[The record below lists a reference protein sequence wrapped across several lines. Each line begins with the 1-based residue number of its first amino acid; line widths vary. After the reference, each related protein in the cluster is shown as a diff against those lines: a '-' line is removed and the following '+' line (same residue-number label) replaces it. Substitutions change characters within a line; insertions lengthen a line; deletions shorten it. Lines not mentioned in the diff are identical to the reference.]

1 MGNVYLVLV
10 IVIFVLMVLL
20 VMYVLHFMFE
30 IMKDNVSS
38 LVQEELIRMVE
49 VVLNVHKDV
58 LIVQM
63 DILVMLVKM
72 AIIISYK
79 LVNHNA
85 LQGHSNILMEGVI
98 HVFILVELVLDSL
111 IINVIVVLLDMFTS
125 IIIA

>member
-49 VVLNVHKDV
+49 AVFNAHKDV
-58 LIVQM
+58 LIV
-63 DILVMLVKM
+63 
-72 AIIISYK
+72 
-79 LVNHNA
+79 
-85 LQGHSNILMEGVI
+85 
-98 HVFILVELVLDSL
+98 
-111 IINVIVVLLDMFTS
+111 
-125 IIIA
+125 